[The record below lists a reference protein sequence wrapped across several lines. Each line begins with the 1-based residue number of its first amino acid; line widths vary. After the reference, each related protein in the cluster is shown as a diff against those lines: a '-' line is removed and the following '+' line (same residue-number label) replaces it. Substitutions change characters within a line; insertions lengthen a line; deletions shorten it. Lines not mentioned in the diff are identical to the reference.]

1 MKMLA
6 ASALWAS
13 LAPLE
18 VLPAQ
23 LVLLQFYVKLYG
35 YNPELVEF
43 FLALLPFLPIDF
55 SSLQRLPEI
64 RK

>member
-6 ASALWAS
+6 TSALRAS